1 MRWDRK
7 LTVFAVL
14 AVILAALAAGLLLW
28 ATHMRIEHAAE
39 RIEGTAE
46 EGFDRMTERL
56 ARTDNVFR
64 VTVNR
69 RGKFE
74 SQQKYRRLNP
84 AWLRRVEFVPGEYL
98 DEDISF
104 THTISFRLKSYD
116 TENVYS
122 HRDAAVAY
130 TRFDDQV
137 SMAKSGDL
145 YYVTYLEGGTEYHF
159 IARCGPMTEWLDAI
173 SG

>member
-7 LTVFAVL
+7 LTIFAVL
-14 AVILAALAAGLLLW
+14 TVVLAALAAGLLLW
-28 ATHMRIEHAAE
+28 STYMRIEHAAE
-39 RIEGTAE
+39 RIEGAAE
-46 EGFDRMTERL
+46 EGFSRLTERL
-56 ARTDNVFR
+56 GRTDNVFR

-74 SQQKYRRLNP
+74 SQQKYRRFNP
-84 AWLRRVEFVPGEYL
+84 AWLLSMEFVPGEYL
-98 DEDISF
+98 DEDVSF
-104 THTISFRLKSYD
+104 THTVAFRLKSYD

-137 SMAKSGDL
+137 SMAKSGEL